1 MENDFENKMENLQ
14 TPKPDYVKH
23 QEIFKIGLMNAKKS
37 SRIGI
42 IFILVPLVIILVVYI
57 KYMFFIHIDY
67 STTFAS
73 FTSMIDKAGFFKWI
87 IPLVFIGLPVT
98 AIFINL
104 MAISHFYINKPNKE
118 LIISIQYR
126 LKNFVVLIVSILFL
140 ISFLIFVMIENVH
153 FK

>member
-1 MENDFENKMENLQ
+1 MENNFENKLENLE
-14 TPKPDYVKH
+14 TPKTDFVKH
-23 QEIFKIGLMNAKKS
+23 QEMFKIGLMNAKKS

-42 IFILVPLVIILVVYI
+42 IFILIPVLVILIIYL
-57 KYMFFIHIDY
+57 KYLLFIHIDF

-73 FTSMIDKAGFFKWI
+73 LISMIDKAGIFKWI
-87 IPLVFIGLPVT
+87 LPLVFIGLPVI

-104 MAISHFYINKPNKE
+104 LAITHFYINKANKE

-126 LKNFVVLIVSILFL
+126 FKNFIVIVISIIFL
-140 ISFLIFVMIENVH
+140 LMFLIFMIIENVH